1 MSAPFDARHRIR
13 WKASVALAGV
23 LASPTAAV
31 WAGGAPL
38 DIVAVV
44 KRIQD
49 AALRRSFAGTYVVSH
64 GGHMTS
70 SRITHY
76 CDGRDQIERIEALDG
91 QMRQVYRHND
101 TVHVFWPGTRTA
113 LIEQRELVGR
123 FPAPLQPGD
132 GTRLD
137 QYELLPADDERIAGH
152 PTQVVVLRPRDNLRY
167 ARRLWLERR
176 TGLLVRWDLLN
187 ERGEVLES
195 ASFSD
200 LQLNVKPSPQT
211 LLQEMHRL
219 EGYKVS
225 KPVYTATSL
234 DSEGWTL
241 GAPVPGFEVRKTVR
255 RPMAP
260 GVARTAAPGGSA
272 VGATV
277 EHNATMVQAVFSD
290 GLTHISVF
298 IEPFVASLH
307 KREVPATLGSTSALS
322 RRHGDWWI
330 TAVGAVPVAA
340 LQQFVDGLERRKP

>member
-1 MSAPFDARHRIR
+1 
-13 WKASVALAGV
+13 
-23 LASPTAAV
+23 
-31 WAGGAPL
+31 
-38 DIVAVV
+38 
-44 KRIQD
+44 
-49 AALRRSFAGTYVVSH
+49 
-64 GGHMTS
+64 
-70 SRITHY
+70 
-76 CDGRDQIERIEALDG
+76 
-91 QMRQVYRHND
+91 
-101 TVHVFWPGTRTA
+101 
-113 LIEQRELVGR
+113 
-123 FPAPLQPGD
+123 
-132 GTRLD
+132 
-137 QYELLPADDERIAGH
+137 
-152 PTQVVVLRPRDNLRY
+152 
-167 ARRLWLERR
+167 
-176 TGLLVRWDLLN
+176 
-187 ERGEVLES
+187 
-195 ASFSD
+195 
-200 LQLNVKPSPQT
+200 
-211 LLQEMHRL
+211 MHRL

-322 RRHGDWWI
+322 RRNGDWWI

-340 LQQFVDGLERRKP
+340 LQQFVQGLERRSHADLHLHLPEGRHGEALQKHLALRWVAQERRILTPHNRHVPICGLHLIRAAEGRLALHTIDPEGQPARHAPRRHGNDTTRLIDVRVVI